1 MNRHLKQGKKYY
13 SALQISVLLFLMGL
27 WIAGCSKSSQG
38 PSTTTPIAERAV
50 QKTISQLTATTAV
63 VKPGAEYTYNALG
76 RRDPFAPIVTKEE
89 KLAKTGE
96 RPPLERYNLDDF
108 KLTAVLRGGFGD
120 NAMVEAPDGKGY
132 IIHVG
137 TIIGQNKGV
146 VKKITETKLIV
157 EEKYKNFSGGLERK
171 DIVIDLR
178 KKQEESQ

>member
-1 MNRHLKQGKKYY
+1 MDSGL
-13 SALQISVLLFLMGL
+13 LQIRS
-27 WIAGCSKSSQG
+27 G
-38 PSTTTPIAERAV
+38 PDYNNAYCGESGT
-50 QKTISQLTATTAV
+50 KTISQGTATTGLE
-63 VKPGAEYTYNALG
+63 KPGTAYSYNTLG
-76 RRDPFAPIVTKEE
+76 RRDPFAPIVSKEE
-89 KLAKTGE
+89 KQAKAGE

-137 TIIGQNKGV
+137 TIIGPNKGV
-146 VKKITETKLIV
+146 VKKITENKLIV
-157 EEKYKNFSGGLERK
+157 EEKYKNFSGGSERK